1 MVHRNDTKLIG
12 KIVYCASKSKY
23 HALTGERPEVVYT
36 LDFLSNITYFLVLV
50 HSRITKTG

>member
-36 LDFLSNITYFLVLV
+36 LDFLSNIAYFLVLV